1 MKQMIHDRSIFTLLI
16 YFIYSITTSN
26 SFTVV
31 QINGLDGC
39 HKIMSLRVRLNVL
52 ITLLFVLLLLGAS
65 SYVISNARRA
75 VSDEIQSTA
84 YLTLQLVELVLAS
97 SKNSGQLDL
106 QQHLLDQLA
115 KLKTTRHMQIVLSR
129 SSMPKFNMPPQIIS
143 TVSSDAPDWFVQRVK
158 PSPMEFRR
166 IFPGPDA
173 SYTEIIIRADPSD
186 EITEVWYE
194 TRNVLIFLLTFIV
207 LANLLVY
214 FTLGRDLAPI
224 EEILAGLDRI
234 EQGDYRLRLPHFRLP
249 ELSRIS
255 DKFNHMAEV
264 LLQSREENRHLT
276 QRTLA
281 IQEKERRHLA
291 QELHDELG
299 QSLTAIK
306 AVAASIEQN
315 IPEDNKAVSDN
326 VKTIIA
332 FSDRMYD
339 VARNMMQRLRPAILD
354 ELGLITALQEMID
367 SWNDRHGDVFCH
379 FKVKGEL
386 DNLGEDININLYRI
400 VQESLTNIIKHAKAN
415 KVQLTLTN
423 KGNHSTDES
432 LLMTI
437 RDDGMG
443 FDITQTQ
450 TGLGLSGIRERV
462 VALNGEFEIQTEM
475 GKGVKIIITVPLK
488 NMDYGP

>member
-1 MKQMIHDRSIFTLLI
+1 
-16 YFIYSITTSN
+16 
-26 SFTVV
+26 
-31 QINGLDGC
+31 
-39 HKIMSLRVRLNVL
+39 MSLRVRLNVL
-52 ITLLFVLLLLGAS
+52 ITLLFVLVLLGGS
-65 SYVISNARRA
+65 SYLISNARHA
-75 VSDEIQSTA
+75 VSDEMQSTA

-97 SKNSGQLDL
+97 SKNSRQLDL
-106 QQHLLDQLA
+106 QQHLLDKLA
-115 KLKTTRHMQIVLSR
+115 TLETTRHLQIVLSR
-129 SSMPKFNMPPQIIS
+129 SGKPTFNMPPQVIS
-143 TVSSDAPDWFVQRVK
+143 TVSSNAPDWFVQRVK
-158 PSPMEFRR
+158 PSPIEYRR
-166 IFPGPDA
+166 VFPGPDA

-194 TRNVLIFLLTFIV
+194 TRNVLVFLLTFIV
-207 LANLLVY
+207 LANFLVY
-214 FTLGRDLAPI
+214 FTLGKDLAPI
-224 EEILAGLDRI
+224 EEILTGLDRI

-264 LLQSREENRHLT
+264 LLQSREENRYLT

-299 QSLTAIK
+299 QSLIAIK
-306 AVAASIEQN
+306 AVAASIEQTT
-315 IPEDNKAVSDN
+315 PEENKAVSDN

-379 FKVKGEL
+379 FKVEGEL

-415 KVQLTLTN
+415 EVQLSLSN
-423 KGNHSTDES
+423 KGSHSTDES
-432 LLMTI
+432 LLMVI

-443 FDITQTQ
+443 FDITKTQ
-450 TGLGLSGIRERV
+450 RGLGLLGIRERV
-462 VALNGEFEIQTEM
+462 VALNGEFELNTGID
-475 GKGVKIIITVPLK
+475 KGVEIVIKIPL
-488 NMDYGP
+488 NVVEPNPIV